1 MGAEN
6 LYACASIKIR
16 LLNST
21 YIAHMAYRGNIV
33 KARFNMPTKKQP
45 PKKSNMSVAHKNAL
59 ANGRN
64 EGRIIR
70 EYLEIVEA
78 TKPRR
83 GRRRT
88 PESIARRLA
97 DINAELKTT
106 DPVTKVRLIQERLN
120 LRTELAGMKS
130 KNEVVAAETK
140 FVKVAK
146 SFSQRNDITY
156 EAWREF
162 GVVPTVLKRAGIT
175 K

>member
-1 MGAEN
+1 
-6 LYACASIKIR
+6 
-16 LLNST
+16 
-21 YIAHMAYRGNIV
+21 
-33 KARFNMPTKKQP
+33 MPKKKTA
-45 PKKSNMSVAHKNAL
+45 PKKSNMSVAHKKAL
-59 ANGRN
+59 ANGRI

-88 PESIARRLA
+88 PESITRRLA
-97 DINAELKTT
+97 AISTELKTA
-106 DPVTKVRLIQERLN
+106 DPVTQVRLIQERLN
-120 LRTELAGMKS
+120 LRTELAGMKT

-146 SFSQRNDITY
+146 SFSERNDITY
-156 EAWREF
+156 DAWREF
-162 GVVPTVLKRAGIT
+162 GVIPTVLKRAGIA

>member
-1 MGAEN
+1 
-6 LYACASIKIR
+6 
-16 LLNST
+16 
-21 YIAHMAYRGNIV
+21 
-33 KARFNMPTKKQP
+33 
-45 PKKSNMSVAHKNAL
+45 MSAAHKRAL

-78 TKPRR
+78 TKPKR

-88 PESIARRLA
+88 PESIAKRLSA
-97 DINAELKTT
+97 ITVELKSA

-120 LRTELAGMKS
+120 LRRELAGMKT
-130 KNEVVAAETK
+130 KAQVAAAEAK

-156 EAWREF
+156 DAWREF
-162 GVVPTVLKRAGIT
+162 GVTPAVLKKAGIERD
-175 K
+175 